1 MLPPCKCPCHDW
13 VIAPSKSSNCYCL
26 CPPMVDPDIYIGSNP
41 NKSTSRLPAM
51 PDEDDGSWM
60 PPFLAAATVFSAV
73 AFVTVKVVDD
83 TDAYPLVHLLSEAI
97 FYAFAIAFAVNLPL
111 TKIRKARRK
120 GGSSRR
126 LPSPIAFFLIA
137 MTTVIVLVNSAKVNG
152 GLQLIQ
158 ESAFYVFVTIVLF
171 VVLDRHYGKG

>member
-1 MLPPCKCPCHDW
+1 MLPPCKCPCHDHPD
-13 VIAPSKSSNCYCL
+13 PSPREFYCYCL
-26 CPPMVDPDIYIGSNP
+26 CSPTRPQNIYIGSNP
-41 NKSTSRLPAM
+41 NKSTSRLPAV
-51 PDEDDGSWM
+51 PDEDGGSWM

-73 AFVTVKVVDD
+73 AFVIVKVVDD

-137 MTTVIVLVNSAKVNG
+137 MTTVIVLVNSAKINS